1 MNMWLRTGGS
11 IAAILVLAGVCPL
24 PSIAGPPPSSIAS
37 SDPETIALGG
47 RLFEQNCRPCHG
59 SQAVGENPATP
70 LGGWNKAG
78 PIAPALNGS
87 GHAWHHPP
95 RYFFHTIRNGST
107 MKGSRMIGWAG
118 RMSDAEI
125 VAVIA
130 YFQSLWPPHIQDAYR
145 QRFLHRM
152 WRTR

>member
-1 MNMWLRTGGS
+1 MWRQKGRL
-11 IAAILVLAGVCPL
+11 IAVVLLLAGIYPL
-24 PSIAGPPPSSIAS
+24 FCRAGPAPSSIAS
-37 SDPETIALGG
+37 SDAATIALGG

-59 SQAVGENPATP
+59 SRAVGENPATP

-130 YFQSLWPPHIQDAYR
+130 YFQSLWPQHIKDAYR
-145 QRFLHRM
+145 QRFLHRVG
-152 WRTR
+152 RTK

>member
-1 MNMWLRTGGS
+1 MWRQKNSLITVILLLLGS
-11 IAAILVLAGVCPL
+11 YPL
-24 PSIAGPPPSSIAS
+24 FCSAEPVPASIAS
-37 SDPETIALGG
+37 SDADIIALGG
-47 RLFEQNCRPCHG
+47 RLFAQNCRPCHG
-59 SQAVGENPATP
+59 SKAVGENPATP

-95 RYFFHTIRNGST
+95 RYFFQTIRNGST
-107 MKGSRMIGWAG
+107 MQGTRMIGWAG

-130 YFQSLWPPHIQDAYR
+130 YFQSLWPPHIKDAYR
-145 QRFLHRM
+145 QRFLYRVEK
-152 WRTR
+152 RP

>member
-1 MNMWLRTGGS
+1 MWRQKKIGS
-11 IAAILVLAGVCPL
+11 LAIVLLLASLLLMFRNAEPVN
-24 PSIAGPPPSSIAS
+24 ASIAS
-37 SDPETIALGG
+37 SDAEMIARGE
-47 RLFEQNCRPCHG
+47 RLFAQNCSPCHG
-59 SQAVGENPATP
+59 QKAVGENTATP

-78 PIAPALNGS
+78 PIAPALNGT

-107 MKGSRMIGWAG
+107 MRGTRMIGWVG

-130 YFQSLWPPHIQDAYR
+130 YFQSLWPPHIKDAYR
-145 QRFLHRM
+145 QRFLH
-152 WRTR
+152 WVEKVK

>member
-1 MNMWLRTGGS
+1 MWRQKIGW
-11 IAAILVLAGVCPL
+11 IAIVLLVLWLFPL
-24 PSIAGPPPSSIAS
+24 FCHAESAPSSIAS
-37 SDPETIALGG
+37 SDVEIIALGE
-47 RLFEQNCRPCHG
+47 RLFAHNCRPCHG
-59 SQAVGENPATP
+59 HKAVGENPATP

-107 MKGSRMIGWAG
+107 MQGSRMIGWAG

-130 YFQSLWPPHIQDAYR
+130 YFQSLWPSHIQDAYR
-145 QRFLHRM
+145 QRFLHRVEKVQ
-152 WRTR
+152 

>member
-1 MNMWLRTGGS
+1 MWRQKIGLTAVVL
-11 IAAILVLAGVCPL
+11 ILAGGYPL
-24 PSIAGPPPSSIAS
+24 FCSADPASSSIAS
-37 SDPETIALGG
+37 SDAEIIALGG
-47 RLFEQNCRPCHG
+47 RLFAQNCRPCHG
-59 SQAVGENPATP
+59 DKAVGENPATP

-95 RYFFHTIRNGST
+95 RYFFHTIRNGSS
-107 MKGSRMIGWAG
+107 MNGSRMIGWAG

-130 YFQSLWPPHIQDAYR
+130 YFQSLWPEHIKDAYR
-145 QRFLHRM
+145 QRFLYRM
-152 WRTR
+152 EKVK